1 MGSGPRQGQKPQYS
15 TEEHPG
21 LQRVFAAQTWNGH
34 MPLAH
39 YYQWRVI
46 RRSTRFEGKT
56 FEEMKNSCPFIL

>member
-39 YYQWRVI
+39 Y
-46 RRSTRFEGKT
+46 
-56 FEEMKNSCPFIL
+56 N